1 MRANETR
8 RPRGSSGNAP
18 AALLLAVLW
27 SAVCAAPAACQD
39 APLPPFDPQRNVT
52 VSTRDM
58 ELAAFLELL
67 SVSYKLNIVSPR
79 DITGRVSVNFYDVPP
94 LDALKSVLEA
104 NGFEYVLQT
113 TEGRPIIKIQTIP
126 KVEGAVHVT
135 MKTFVL
141 NYATSQ
147 DIVKAAQPLVSKN
160 GTIAAA
166 TGRNAVVVQDV
177 PESIARIEKLVET
190 LDAAPR
196 QVMIDAKIVK
206 LTLNDEQQIGFNWS
220 MFQNLSIADIVAEAS
235 FARTAER
242 VITRITGMPDTDA
255 SEVVRTTGSNID
267 LRGGVLDENDA
278 KITLDFFDTLKN
290 VTTIAR
296 PSIRTIDNKPAH
308 IISGE
313 IVPIPLFDYSKDTG
327 NVTLSG
333 FQEEQIGTQL
343 TVTPHINGDGYITLE
358 INPKVESIK
367 EFIIVDGVEQRPIK
381 NTSQAT
387 TTIRIKDGDTAVIGG
402 LVSAQTDTTTTG
414 LPILKDL
421 PGVGH
426 VFRHTKTTVTNS
438 ELIIFIT
445 PRTVKDGQERI
456 TDAERLILR
465 QVEDARMITTP
476 DTAPVR
482 IEDSRPLAGDALSP
496 LKK

>member
-1 MRANETR
+1 MRTNETSR
-8 RPRGSSGNAP
+8 LRSLDGRFLVAFVLVALWI
-18 AALLLAVLW
+18 AASVR
-27 SAVCAAPAACQD
+27 PAACQD
-39 APLPPFDPQRNVT
+39 ALPAGFDPQRNVT

-67 SVSYKLNIVSPR
+67 SVSYKLNIVSPK
-79 DITGRVSVNFYDVPP
+79 DIAGRVSVNFYDVPP
-94 LDALKSVLEA
+94 LDALKAVLEA
-104 NGFEYVLQT
+104 NGYEYVLQT
-113 TEGRPIIKIQTIP
+113 TEGRPIIKIQPIL
-126 KVEGAVHVT
+126 KVEGAVPVA

-147 DIVKAAQPLVSKN
+147 DVVKAAQPLVSKN

-166 TGRNAVVVQDV
+166 TGRNAVIVQDV
-177 PESIARIEKLVET
+177 PDSIARIEKLVET

-206 LTLNDEQQIGFNWS
+206 LSMNDEQQTGFNWS

-242 VITRITGMPDTDA
+242 IITRITGVPTTDT

-267 LRGGVLDENDA
+267 LRGGILNENEA

-387 TTIRIKDGDTAVIGG
+387 TTIRIKDGETAVIGG
-402 LVSAQTDTTTTG
+402 LVSAQTETTVTG
-414 LPILKDL
+414 LPVLKDL
-421 PGVGH
+421 PGIGPA
-426 VFRHTKTTVTNS
+426 FRHTKTSVTNS

-445 PRTVKDGQERI
+445 PRTVKDGQEQV
-456 TDAERLILR
+456 TDAEKAILR
-465 QVEDARMITTP
+465 QAEEARMIGTP
-476 DTAPVR
+476 DTPPER
-482 IEDSRPLAGDALSP
+482 IQDSRPLSGDALSP
-496 LKK
+496 TKK